1 MHRAV
6 IWSMLHLLGSS
17 FSAVWYNTLKKSMQD
32 KLMKFYVSIP
42 PSLPSSLPTTDSMY
56 SALSP
61 SLPVCI
67 HTSCIPPPCILPGTP
82 VRHTSLPESLLTS
95 LLSIPPSL
103 SLFTPYL
110 TPDIPFS
117 PYLTACLHPS
127 LHYSLSTP
135 FPEPPYLH
143 ASLLASH
150 PDPPSLET

>member
-1 MHRAV
+1 
-6 IWSMLHLLGSS
+6 
-17 FSAVWYNTLKKSMQD
+17 LKKSMQD
-32 KLMKFYVSIP
+32 KLMKFHVSLP

-95 LLSIPPSL
+95 LLSIPSSL

-110 TPDIPFS
+110 TPDKVTLDEWLPLMLFWSQWWGGMMAGMEGGRHEISSICLAWTFS
-117 PYLTACLHPS
+117 MCCT
-127 LHYSLSTP
+127 TQRRN
-135 FPEPPYLH
+135 
-143 ASLLASH
+143 
-150 PDPPSLET
+150 